1 MFIQLSR
8 IESSYGDTQ
17 PVFVN
22 LNRIEYFYTIND
34 MIGGKEVTVTRLT
47 FNEGFLL
54 VKEDVGT
61 IQSYIISALRG

>member
-22 LNRIEYFYTIND
+22 PARIEYFYTIND

>member
-8 IESSYGDTQ
+8 IQSSFDNTE

-22 LNRIEYFYTIND
+22 LNKIEYFYSFND
-34 MIGGKEVTVTRLT
+34 MIGGKEITVTRLT